1 MLLESLEGRVLF
13 YGPVDTSRVFLGDI
27 NDNPTT
33 INRHMVQVFLA
44 HGDQMDGAAM
54 VDFAHAVQ
62 AQLPANQYQVIII
75 DWGDLAIPP
84 AFPGDTSHHGDGNA
98 TVNAFAVGD
107 KVAGLVQAAR
117 AMPSRVNLVGYSMG
131 GTVIDRIARDLKT
144 RTTQV
149 NTIIGIDPAA
159 GRIQAPA
166 YAQNSAYAI
175 SFCGNDAV
183 AKLTASQSGDDTV
196 VLTGLDPNND
206 MLRHQSVFT
215 VVTTMWERDGG
226 MLAAGDD
233 HVSSLFSVPALLNG
247 RPLPWRQGAI
257 SGGFDASM
265 ACGTQAN
272 SSDLGPL
279 SITYVNS
286 RRHRITLS

>member
-1 MLLESLEGRVLF
+1 
-13 YGPVDTSRVFLGDI
+13 
-27 NDNPTT
+27 
-33 INRHMVQVFLA
+33 
-44 HGDQMDGAAM
+44 
-54 VDFAHAVQ
+54 
-62 AQLPANQYQVIII
+62 
-75 DWGDLAIPP
+75 
-84 AFPGDTSHHGDGNA
+84 
-98 TVNAFAVGD
+98 
-107 KVAGLVQAAR
+107 
-117 AMPSRVNLVGYSMG
+117 MPSRVNLVGYSMG

-226 MLAAGDD
+226 TPATITSAACSPCRRCSTAGP
-233 HVSSLFSVPALLNG
+233 SPGAKARSAAAST
-247 RPLPWRQGAI
+247 RPWRA
-257 SGGFDASM
+257 A
-265 ACGTQAN
+265 
-272 SSDLGPL
+272 
-279 SITYVNS
+279 
-286 RRHRITLS
+286 RRPTRPTSARSPSPT